1 MPERL
6 DMIVSS
12 TYLNARM
19 KLKDEL
25 GERSYRN
32 WIKLPDLIRRECLHE
47 LKSAV
52 PANAFSRWLNE
63 YRTRG
68 TVEEDNPL
76 FHFDMGMTVRN
87 VLRRHLADSELSSI
101 DGNECRD
108 WDGLYVG
115 ALREL
120 LDTAR

>member
-1 MPERL
+1 MRA
-6 DMIVSS
+6 SS
-12 TYLNARM
+12 THLNDRM

-32 WIKLPDLIRRECLHE
+32 WMKLPELVRRECLSE

-52 PANAFSRWLNE
+52 PASALSKWLNE
-63 YRTRG
+63 YRAKG

-76 FHFDMGMTVRN
+76 FHFDTGMAVRN
-87 VLRRHLADSELSSI
+87 VLRRRLAESELSSI
-101 DGNECRD
+101 DGNACRD
-108 WDGLYVG
+108 WDDLYVG

-120 LDTAR
+120 LDAAP